1 MGKTPS
7 QNPLH
12 PPRREVGIQ
21 RRILMDKKCGDC
33 LYHKVSQAFEEDPED
48 GPIQNLIC
56 NFCRKDKRF
65 FVEYKEDIK

>member
-1 MGKTPS
+1 
-7 QNPLH
+7 
-12 PPRREVGIQ
+12 
-21 RRILMDKKCGDC
+21 MDKKCGDC